1 MLLILLNV
9 NIYACSVTINA
20 SFFFVKKVNEA
31 RFSEN
36 HQVFEVKGKIVF
48 QKNAFDIQA
57 VEMVAVNNPYLVK
70 YIKLK
75 SELKSKNHWPS

>member
-1 MLLILLNV
+1 MILLNI

-20 SFFFVKKVNEA
+20 SFFFVKKVNQA
-31 RFSEN
+31 RFLEN
-36 HQVFEVKGKIVF
+36 HEVFEVKGDIVF

-57 VEMVAVNNPYLVK
+57 VEMVAVNNPYLVE

-75 SELKSKNHWPS
+75 SELKSKNHLPS